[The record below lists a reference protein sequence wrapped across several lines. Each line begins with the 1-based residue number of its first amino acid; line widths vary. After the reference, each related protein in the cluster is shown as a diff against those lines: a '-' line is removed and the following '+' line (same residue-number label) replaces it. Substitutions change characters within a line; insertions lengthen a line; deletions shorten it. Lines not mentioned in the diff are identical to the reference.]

1 MLDLN
6 SYEKGNTPLHYA
18 ARAECTEAVRIL
30 LELGSYLGHL
40 NILGVPPIAH
50 INRGIL
56 QEHFDECLR
65 SNNECTDEYEINFDY
80 TCLISQTTSPIDHA
94 EIRYDSLLGINSAIK
109 SSSEPEIGL
118 DSDKYSIVIGAGPPI
133 GALAIL
139 LSAWELVILIS
150 QHPRMSTGIEMF
162 KTVSMNLMAFLLPY
176 GFLILAFAMAFFTL
190 FRGGEDNNFPNPGQ
204 SLFKTIIMVTGE
216 FDATDIPFVL
226 HPVFSHIV
234 FILFVFLIAIVLFNL
249 LIGLAV
255 SDTADILSRAEL
267 VGLISRTK
275 LLCYAEKIVLG
286 SSIMKSPKCWNL
298 LYKYQVFRFKFF
310 ARRILLFPHYL
321 PHTKIIVKLCKNNK
335 IYISGCTH
343 KTCNSTSLAMD
354 SKIISK
360 SKEILSTRGKI
371 TEYEKIMNALQELKL
386 NITSLTDIMDSF
398 QCSSAHR

>member
-109 SSSEPEIGL
+109 SSSEPEI
-118 DSDKYSIVIGAGPPI
+118 
-133 GALAIL
+133 
-139 LSAWELVILIS
+139 